1 MLELLFSDY
10 YLPEDSNP
18 PIDSFLYHQEHYLL
32 HTERYLMQIKINSNK
47 YHYNKN
53 SETAKTLTNARLR
66 FLLFKQ
72 SPGYPHFDK
81 EGVLALLLNRTRICI
96 VNDEQQILC
105 F

>member
-1 MLELLFSDY
+1 MLELLFSD
-10 YLPEDSNP
+10 LPEDSDP
-18 PIDSFLYHQEHYLL
+18 SIDSFLYHQEHYLL
-32 HTERYLMQIKINSNK
+32 HTERYLMQIKIDSNK

-53 SETAKTLTNARLR
+53 SEIAKTLTNARR
-66 FLLFKQ
+66 WFPLFKQ
-72 SPGYPHFDK
+72 SSGYPRFDE